1 MPLAEQPVGALTT
14 AYNGAEPAEVE
25 LTGCF
30 LLRCVD
36 EECSRIASC
45 FPGALIFQAVT
56 LNPAVSSCMI
66 VMVTESSRP
75 NLLHSLP
82 VVLKGH
88 FLSSTLRKS
97 KVFEAN
103 AIVPVNIERN
113 IPVQIPL
120 NTNCMLGTVLF
131 VSQCFKLKRG
141 LTAFVVVHERSDVRS
156 DPGRNVT
163 TVLLLSGDALR
174 CSPYLSCGI
183 TLQIDS
189 PIKTRLPPA
198 TGATDDT
205 LRDFLLVDHSTQ
217 LNIHVLQRSTT
228 DEVYQGTCY
237 YSLMLLHL
245 STSPPPPP
253 LRSSRW
259 THPPGGPPA
268 EPSRPPVSP
277 ERELQG
283 HHQRT

>member
-1 MPLAEQPVGALTT
+1 MPQAEQPVGALTT

-30 LLRCVD
+30 LLHCVD

-56 LNPAVSSCMI
+56 LNAALSSCMI

-75 NLLHSLP
+75 SLFHSLP

-141 LTAFVVVHERSDVRS
+141 LTVFVVVHERDVRS

-163 TVLLLSGDALR
+163 VLLSGDALR
-174 CSPYLSCGI
+174 CSPYLSRGI

-217 LNIHVLQRSTT
+217 LNIHVLQSTT
-228 DEVYQGTCY
+228 DEAYQGTCY

-245 STSPPPPP
+245 STSPPTP